1 MPRVGR
7 GLCVTG
13 GRALAA
19 CKTLGENRVRSP
31 TALDPYTMWRV
42 GRTKSSWCSQRVRWQ
57 SSDSMDGLTPDER
70 RLRERLLAEATLK
83 ETTQGYQSIL
93 EESRRK
99 IETLKNAAH
108 AESVLKEHGK
118 DGVGT
123 TLGESGAVPKASK
136 ATPLTNLLK
145 QRLAISP
152 MTVAEYMTI
161 ALNHPEHGYYQTRE
175 VFGTQGDFTTAPEIS
190 QMFGE
195 IMGIWVLYT
204 WQLLGCPAKVQL
216 IELGPGRG
224 TMMLDIMRTCGMH
237 RPFLEGLT
245 VHLVEASAKLK
256 KLQSEKLVGETAQN
270 DAGNRVQG
278 GVTIPFSWH
287 DDFSKVPVIP
297 GACSI
302 ILAQEFFDCLP
313 VHQFVHTERG
323 WCEKMVDIAPSD
335 SPDHLRFVLSNGPTA
350 ASKMCLLDS
359 IIPNLASKKLNEGV
373 ELSPQSWY
381 IARQIATRVR
391 QSEGAALIVDYG
403 NNECAADTLQAV
415 KNHKFVPVL
424 EEPGECDLT
433 SHVDFSA
440 IKRSAL
446 QDLLSKED
454 VAKVSQSAVDKVSD
468 AVKAYQE
475 KLSVL
480 ESEAKSK
487 SLSQERIKEAFE
499 QLREQ
504 VSEGDVSSKSAAA
517 GTGAGTARGE
527 PGDVLVHGPVTQCA
541 FLHAMG
547 IRERAQALYSASQE
561 EEQQQ
566 KIIKQYERLTAP
578 EEMGELFKV
587 MAITC
592 SKLKQVA
599 GIEEPQT

>member
-1 MPRVGR
+1 
-7 GLCVTG
+7 
-13 GRALAA
+13 
-19 CKTLGENRVRSP
+19 
-31 TALDPYTMWRV
+31 
-42 GRTKSSWCSQRVRWQ
+42 
-57 SSDSMDGLTPDER
+57 MDGLTPDER